1 VKTKTESLSIRLEA
15 ELLARLDAVAGSQG
29 KSRAQYLRELIEL
42 AAANKWRI
50 EYKLTM
56 PEMP

>member
-1 VKTKTESLSIRLEA
+1 
-15 ELLARLDAVAGSQG
+15 LDAVAGSQG